1 MPPAN
6 KKSNS
11 KANSDQ
17 ITAMKLH
24 ADAKEFVPSAAILK
38 ATAAAWQPNSSKA
51 AVISSAAAPKT
62 DSVKPTKNGA
72 KSGDNAAANAEK
84 TAPSADSH
92 KAAPKAAAPAKG
104 AWGKK
109 TSEAVKTAAPIKSQ
123 PQAQQKQHHNHG
135 KGGSSE
141 NKDGGWKRGEKGG
154 KKNDGGSNPGSWAR
168 ATAKPGS
175 GGNKGGV
182 HHNRKSHHGD
192 KGSHSHGERGGGEE
206 HSWSRG
212 KVVPVELLKPGEGST
227 NEQKAVTRISVE
239 DLLAMR
245 LRFLDAPESWKQ
257 EDSEM
262 IPAAVLWDS
271 PTRVSEIEEA
281 AKAPRMTGDPTNK
294 RRSGKGK
301 GNPNDTAPPIEECKP
316 IEVNEETRWKAKIME
331 GKDAEEKSEDSAEEV
346 LRKALLILNK
356 LSLTKFDKLSDEF
369 INCGIARDI
378 ECLTGAVGLIVNKAQ
393 EEQHFSSMYAGLCL
407 KLANTPLEGFDE
419 GSKKGK
425 KFKKILLE
433 RCQTEFETD
442 TATKIQE
449 ATKDI
454 SDPEEI
460 EYHSNLIKKHYLGH
474 MRFIGELYKGDLI
487 SIKIMLFCIPALL
500 ENSDEG
506 KNNNQDYEEKVECFA
521 KLMTVIGSS
530 LEQQSE
536 AMKKVGKID
545 TAEKLAECWKTVEI
559 MAGRRDGDGPKVSNR
574 IKFMLQDLLEMK
586 ANGWVKRRKEETA
599 KTLAQIHNEVAKEE
613 RAARR
618 SSSSN
623 ALHGANKSSL
633 RRGASSG
640 DVRHIDKTQKPQ
652 KDEDGFVSVPAT
664 KSVGRSASMTAF
676 ARSQSDVG
684 YQKSSTRS
692 STIARKN
699 SQGKF
704 APLKEL
710 GPRKSIAEKAG
721 NDDNTEAIPKSD
733 DFKPKVEYPSPH
745 DCGEK
750 AKNILKE
757 YFVGGDTDDAVL
769 SMHELIGIGTEGHDE
784 RGSKVVENSILM
796 VLEMKKEEVDKF
808 LTVFVRLAKEKKI
821 SQNSFVSGLNDPL
834 EFLNDVAID
843 APLAIPHL
851 AGIVAELVKSEI
863 IQFNFLLDAPE
874 YFRTD
879 QNAAGFGAQVL
890 KFIGESATTSEDYLD
905 VVEKLMTDEDKAKH
919 NSASELIA
927 AGSS

>member
-1 MPPAN
+1 
-6 KKSNS
+6 
-11 KANSDQ
+11 
-17 ITAMKLH
+17 MKLH
-24 ADAKEFVPSAAILK
+24 ADAKEFVPSA
-38 ATAAAWQPNSSKA
+38 QPNSSKA
-51 AVISSAAAPKT
+51 AVISPASAPKT
-62 DSVKPTKNGA
+62 ETVKPAKNGTM
-72 KSGDNAAANAEK
+72 SGDDAAANAEK
-84 TAPSADSH
+84 TAQSADSN

-109 TSEAVKTAAPIKSQ
+109 TSEAVKTAAPIKPQ
-123 PQAQQKQHHNHG
+123 PQAQQKQHHKHG
-135 KGGSSE
+135 KGGSSD

-154 KKNDGGSNPGSWAR
+154 KKNDGVSNSGSWAR
-168 ATAKPGS
+168 AAAKPGS
-175 GGNKGGV
+175 GGNKGGG

-192 KGSHSHGERGGGEE
+192 KGSHLHGERGGGDE

-212 KVVPVELLKPGEGST
+212 KVVPVELLSPGEGST
-227 NEQKAVTRISVE
+227 DQQKAVTRISVE

-245 LRFLDAPESWKQ
+245 LQFLDAPESWKQ
-257 EDSEM
+257 EDSET

-281 AKAPRMTGDPTNK
+281 ANAPRMTGDPTNK
-294 RRSGKGK
+294 KRSGKGK
-301 GNPNDTAPPIEECKP
+301 GNPNDTAPPIEDCKP
-316 IEVNEETRWKAKIME
+316 IEVNEETRWKAKVME
-331 GKDAEEKSEDSAEEV
+331 GADAEQKSEDSAEEV

-407 KLANTPLEGFDE
+407 KLANTPLEGIDE
-419 GSKKGK
+419 GYKGK
-425 KFKKILLE
+425 RFKKILLQ

-487 SIKIMLFCIPALL
+487 SIKIMLFCLQALL
-500 ENSDEG
+500 ENLDDG

-536 AMKKVGKID
+536 AMKNMGKKD
-545 TAEKLAECWKTVEI
+545 TAEKLAECWKSVEI
-559 MAGRRDGDGPKVSNR
+559 MAGKRDGDGPNVSNR

-599 KTLAQIHNEVAKEE
+599 KTIAQIHNEVAKEE
-613 RAARR
+613 LAARR

-623 ALHGANKSSL
+623 ALRGASNNASI
-633 RRGASSG
+633 RRGISSG
-640 DVRHIDKTQKPQ
+640 DVRVSDRGQKAQ
-652 KDEDGFVSVPAT
+652 TDEDGFVSVPAN
-664 KSVGRSASMTAF
+664 KAVGRSASMTAF

-684 YQKSSTRS
+684 YQKSTTHGS
-692 STIARKN
+692 SIARKN
-699 SQGKF
+699 SHGMF
-704 APLKEL
+704 APLKEIR
-710 GPRKSIAEKAG
+710 PRKSIAEKNG
-721 NDDNTEAIPKSD
+721 KDDNTKANPKSEKI
-733 DFKPKVEYPSPH
+733 KPKVEYPSPH

-769 SMHELIGIGTEGHDE
+769 SMDELIGIGNEGHDE
-784 RGSKVVENSILM
+784 RGSKVVETSVLM

-808 LTVFVRLAKEKKI
+808 LTIFVRLAKEKKI
-821 SQNSFVSGLNDPL
+821 SSNSFVSGLNDPL

-863 IQFNFLLDAPE
+863 IEFNFLLDAPE

-890 KFIGESATTSEDYLD
+890 KMIGGSAITSEDYLD
-905 VVEKLMTDEDKAKH
+905 VVEKLMTDEDKAQH
-919 NSASELIA
+919 SSASELIA
-927 AGSS
+927 AESS